1 MKTLKLPSGLR
12 SSASRGN
19 VSTDLSAF
27 VMVNTAVADA
37 PGNRVVSPAV
47 LCSRK
52 RKERLTLREKLRIIE
67 LAETGVVQ
75 RQCELAKMFQKSR
88 MTISKLLRPENVA
101 HTKAMAL
108 AGHKLEARRLSRPV
122 PDDE

>member
-1 MKTLKLPSGLR
+1 MKQTARAVSRKAKEW
-12 SSASRGN
+12 SSAQKQRHSE
-19 VSTDLSAF
+19 
-27 VMVNTAVADA
+27 M
-37 PGNRVVSPAV
+37 
-47 LCSRK
+47 CK

-67 LAETGVVQ
+67 LAETGAVQ
-75 RQCELAKMFQKSR
+75 RQCELARMFQKSR